1 MIKSS
6 ILLSLP
12 VSAFVAWAHEIGFF
26 ADGVRT
32 HIMAS
37 IIAAFVSSVLS
48 EPLDVA
54 KTRMMN
60 SATHPEQTGVPYY
73 SSTFDCIRKTV
84 QSEGFG
90 ALYKGLT
97 PTFARQ
103 CPYVVV
109 TWLTAEQIKKRLF
122 E

>member
-1 MIKSS
+1 M
-6 ILLSLP
+6 
-12 VSAFVAWAHEIGFF
+12 
-26 ADGVRT
+26 T
-32 HIMAS
+32 HITAS

-60 SATHPEQTGVPYY
+60 MPLTPSGKPLY
-73 SSTFDCIRKTV
+73 SSTLDCLKQTV
-84 QSEGFG
+84 TREGYT

-109 TWLTAEQIKKRLF
+109 TWLTAEQIKKRVY

>member
-1 MIKSS
+1 
-6 ILLSLP
+6 LQ
-12 VSAFVAWAHEIGFF
+12 AFF
-26 ADGVRT
+26 AENVRT
-32 HIMAS
+32 HIVAS

-60 SATHPEQTGVPYY
+60 SATSPNQPGIAYY
-73 SSTFDCIRKTV
+73 SSTFDCLRKTV
-84 QSEGFG
+84 QGEGFR

-109 TWLTAEQIKKRLF
+109 TWLTAEQIKKRF
-122 E
+122 FQ